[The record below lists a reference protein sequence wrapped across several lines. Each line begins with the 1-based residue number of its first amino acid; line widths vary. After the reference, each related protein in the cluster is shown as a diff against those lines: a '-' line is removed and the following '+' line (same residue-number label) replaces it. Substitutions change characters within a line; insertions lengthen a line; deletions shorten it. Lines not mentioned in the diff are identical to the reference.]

1 MNTYPH
7 LAIPNVACWPAGLAI
22 LALPGDCLEM
32 QTGLTPCL
40 QNRNLHFNN
49 FPTDKGTL
57 WSWGNI
63 APMNWQM
70 TNQTSL
76 PTTMKSPCQSASPPA
91 ASITMRRKAHQLQ
104 RESAHLAKDAGFY
117 RINRRDLCEP
127 LTSQPRHQEARK
139 WQKDSL
145 TSEEELIYQDGDI
158 PSKANDLNIK
168 EFWQALGENDEAHEY
183 LCKNDPL

>member
-57 WSWGNI
+57 WSWGSI

-139 WQKDSL
+139 AERLLNKWRGANLPGWWHSFKSEWFEYQRILTGPWGKWWGSWISL
-145 TSEEELIYQDGDI
+145 
-158 PSKANDLNIK
+158 
-168 EFWQALGENDEAHEY
+168 
-183 LCKNDPL
+183 